1 MLLPLLLPDDDGR
14 ELPTVPNELD
24 PEVEGVEEDPKVEG
38 VEEGDPVLL
47 EEVE

>member
-1 MLLPLLLPDDDGR
+1 M
-14 ELPTVPNELD
+14 
-24 PEVEGVEEDPKVEG
+24 EGVEEDPEVEGDEEDPEVEG

>member
-1 MLLPLLLPDDDGR
+1 
-14 ELPTVPNELD
+14 
-24 PEVEGVEEDPKVEG
+24 VEGVEEDPEVEG